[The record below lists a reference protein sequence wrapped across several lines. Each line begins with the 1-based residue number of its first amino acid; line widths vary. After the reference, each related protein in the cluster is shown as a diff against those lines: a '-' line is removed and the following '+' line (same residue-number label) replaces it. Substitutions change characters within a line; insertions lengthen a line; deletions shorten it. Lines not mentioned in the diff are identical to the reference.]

1 MVKAEES
8 EAGRPTA
15 EAIAKRAYELY
26 LQRGSVPGY
35 ELDDWLQAEAEL
47 TAEAAA
53 AADRGRDP
61 RQPGSGASER
71 EPRSESRRTSTRE
84 RSGTRRTLRT

>member
-8 EAGRPTA
+8 EAGRPTP

-53 AADRGRDP
+53 DADRRRDP
-61 RQPGSGASER
+61 RQPGNGASER
-71 EPRSESRRTSTRE
+71 EPRSEGRRASTRE

>member
-1 MVKAEES
+1 MVKPEDS
-8 EAGRPTA
+8 EAGRPMR

-53 AADRGRDP
+53 DAGDEHRSDP
-61 RQPGSGASER
+61 RQPGNGAP
-71 EPRSESRRTSTRE
+71 EPRTDGRRASTRE
-84 RSGTRRTLRT
+84 RSPSRRTLRT